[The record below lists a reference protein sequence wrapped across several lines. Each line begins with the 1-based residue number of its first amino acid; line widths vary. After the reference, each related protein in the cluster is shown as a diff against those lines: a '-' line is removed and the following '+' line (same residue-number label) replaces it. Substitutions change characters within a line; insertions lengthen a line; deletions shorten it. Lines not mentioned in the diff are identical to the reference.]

1 VLGLSR
7 NVGRPGPAAMARD
20 LIRRRPVALASA
32 GDAELGV
39 RCLPRSFLEAMS
51 LGGDLQMLSSP
62 QIESNSRGN
71 QLGHAVLRSILGAGG
86 GRPPLLSWRLPR
98 SSGRVFPEEGTY
110 GHDAA
115 KAALRRYWEAS
126 DSSRR
131 TAIALCWTQWRRSWS
146 SKASEALV
154 VTPTP
159 RA

>member
-1 VLGLSR
+1 
-7 NVGRPGPAAMARD
+7 
-20 LIRRRPVALASA
+20 
-32 GDAELGV
+32 
-39 RCLPRSFLEAMS
+39 MS

-115 KAALRRYWEAS
+115 KAALRRYWEGLGFE
-126 DSSRR
+126 SSYGH
-131 TAIALCWTQWRRSWS
+131 C
-146 SKASEALV
+146 LV
-154 VTPTP
+154 LDAMAEVLE
-159 RA
+159 